1 MDTCIIINLAPVL
14 RGSILCARTG
24 DYCCLCLKMER
35 ISVTVARHERSHVTQ
50 PAVTNNGRSVS
61 GWPANSEAA
70 TGELSSLNTCQLS
83 SLHMCHV
90 SYLQCTTCRVSRTAE
105 LYVLYR
111 TKHGFRLGQ
120 KVTVP
125 EFWSSV
131 LISGQHCFTTIG
143 IFLPCPRSPM
153 ITEFSCLVVCNQ
165 Q

>member
-50 PAVTNNGRSVS
+50 PAVTNNGAQSRADQQTVKPPQESSPV
-61 GWPANSEAA
+61 
-70 TGELSSLNTCQLS
+70 SLNTCQLS
-83 SLHMCHV
+83 SLHMYHV

-131 LISGQHCFTTIG
+131 LISEQNCF
-143 IFLPCPRSPM
+143 F
-153 ITEFSCLVVCNQ
+153 
-165 Q
+165 